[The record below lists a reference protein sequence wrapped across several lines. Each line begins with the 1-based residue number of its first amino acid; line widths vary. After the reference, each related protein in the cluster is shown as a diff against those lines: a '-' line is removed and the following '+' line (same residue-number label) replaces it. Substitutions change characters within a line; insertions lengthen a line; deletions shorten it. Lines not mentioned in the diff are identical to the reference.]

1 MTTPERF
8 PEVQTPPEQG
18 GPKLEVTPS
27 QEASVGVASAKS
39 SSSQPAPIIGGTIKE
54 VQAPMPPKPAV
65 TNIPADNQSEL
76 EELSKG
82 NVDEASTWFGVFWLR
97 RVKQAVLDGIHVIF
111 KK

>member
-18 GPKLEVTPS
+18 GPKLEVTPP
-27 QEASVGVASAKS
+27 QEAPAGAASPKS
-39 SSSQPAPIIGGTIKE
+39 SSQSAPIIGETIKE

-76 EELSKG
+76 EKLSKG

-97 RVKQAVLDGIHVIF
+97 RVKKALLDGIHVIF